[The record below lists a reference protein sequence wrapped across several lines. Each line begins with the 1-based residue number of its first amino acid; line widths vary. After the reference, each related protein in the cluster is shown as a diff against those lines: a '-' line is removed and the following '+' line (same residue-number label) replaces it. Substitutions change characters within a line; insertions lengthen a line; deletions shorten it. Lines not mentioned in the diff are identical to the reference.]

1 MENSVFSPRPGR
13 FAIFALGAPLF
24 RDFQQ
29 NKRVCTK
36 HCFQPKIST
45 FSQFRTGRIC
55 TKQSFKPDFGT
66 FSHCRTGHTTFERFS
81 EKCTSLWKT
90 AFSARDLDVSP
101 FSHWVH
107 HFLGIFS
114 KINVF
119 VQNTVFSPR
128 SARFLNSALGAS
140 FYSDY
145 QQSAPVCT
153 KQSFKPD
160 FSTFSH
166 CRTGHTTFERF
177 SEKCTSLWKTAF
189 SARDLDVSPF
199 SHWVHHF
206 LGIFS
211 KINVF
216 VQNTVFS
223 TRSARFLNSALGA
236 PFTVSAK
243 CTSLYKTEFSSPTS
257 ARFLIAALGTPLL
270 SDFQQ
275 KCTSLYKT
283 AVFSP
288 RPGRFIFALG
298 APLFQFRTGRI
309 FTAAK
314 CTSLYKTEFQ
324 ARLRHV
330 FSLPHWAHHF

>member
-1 MENSVFSPRPGR
+1 MIVSKVHVFVQNTVFSPRSAR
-13 FAIFALGAPLF
+13 FLNSALGASF
-24 RDFQQ
+24 YSDYQQ
-29 NKRVCTK
+29 SAPV
-36 HCFQPKIST
+36 
-45 FSQFRTGRIC
+45 C

-128 SARFLNSALGAS
+128 SARFLNSALGVS

-160 FSTFSH
+160 FGTFSH

-223 TRSARFLNSALGA
+223 PRSARFLNSLGVSTALGVHHTKQSFNSALGA
-236 PFTVSAK
+236 SFYSDYQQSAPVCTKQSFKPDFGTFSHCRTGHTTFERFSEK
-243 CTSLYKTEFSSPTS
+243 CTSLWKTAFS
-257 ARFLIAALGTPLL
+257 ARDLDVSP
-270 SDFQQ
+270 
-275 KCTSLYKT
+275 
-283 AVFSP
+283 FS
-288 RPGRFIFALG
+288 
-298 APLFQFRTGRI
+298 
-309 FTAAK
+309 
-314 CTSLYKTEFQ
+314 
-324 ARLRHV
+324 
-330 FSLPHWAHHF
+330 HWVHHFLGIFSKIN